1 MSKVIVLMRMRPGM
15 NAEDFRRY
23 LEDTHVPLLAKLP
36 GVQRL
41 VNNHVLASADGSP
54 PPYDLI
60 GEAWFSSAEAM
71 QAAYAGPE
79 GQAVM
84 ADVPNFLDPA
94 ELRILIVEEAE
105 ARARTGP

>member
-1 MSKVIVLMRMRPGM
+1 MSKVIVLMRKRAGM

-36 GVQRL
+36 ALQRV

-60 GEAWFSSAEAM
+60 GEAWFPSAEAM
-71 QAAYAGPE
+71 QAAYGGPE
-79 GQAVM
+79 GQAVI

-105 ARARTGP
+105 AGA